1 MLAEEDEKR
10 VCPEEKVRKEQN
22 RSNGREVMGFM
33 GVRVESSVWGYVAGG
48 GLAALINRKPWQ
60 ARLVPPC
67 SGAHP
72 VQRQDYLIT
81 LTLR

>member
-1 MLAEEDEKR
+1 
-10 VCPEEKVRKEQN
+10 
-22 RSNGREVMGFM
+22 MGFM